1 MLVSAARG
9 SAGFP
14 AVVPKAEG
22 EDHASGHGAERT
34 HRASP
39 GERKVQAEGEIG
51 GQKQDLIVSEIPIP
65 SR

>member
-1 MLVSAARG
+1 MLVSVARG
-9 SAGFP
+9 SASFP

-39 GERKVQAEGEIG
+39 GERKVQAGEIG